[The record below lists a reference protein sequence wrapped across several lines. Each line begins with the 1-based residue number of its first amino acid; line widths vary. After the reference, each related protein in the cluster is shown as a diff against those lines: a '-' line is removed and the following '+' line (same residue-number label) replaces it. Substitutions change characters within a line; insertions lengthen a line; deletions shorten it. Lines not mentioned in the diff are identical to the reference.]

1 MKKVF
6 MPSDQA
12 NGFSLIEIALVLLV
26 VGVLT
31 AGLMKGYRFLKQ
43 ARLQRTAAQLTSI
56 RLALAAFKERYQ
68 ALPGDWAEA
77 QDYFTD
83 TRSGNGD
90 WTLTGNPLTPFSE
103 TSLFWHHLV
112 LTQMLKDVTFF
123 TNHKRGRDKGIF
135 VPKAS
140 IGCGLF
146 ALSNPDSLQGLWILL
161 ANPTNPHKAQL
172 SPQDAH
178 ALDQQLDNG
187 DPLSGRVQ
195 ARTAPQAASPCV
207 INGRYNLSH
216 KKSVC
221 LVYVALD

>member
-1 MKKVF
+1 

-26 VGVLT
+26 VGILT

-43 ARLQRTAAQLTSI
+43 ARLQRTVAQLTSI
-56 RLALAAFKERYQ
+56 RLAFASFKDRYQ

-77 QDYFTD
+77 QGFFAE

-90 WTLTGNPLTPFSE
+90 WILTGNPLTPFSE

-123 TNHKRGRDKGIF
+123 KNRKVGADKGIF
-135 VPKAS
+135 VPKTS
-140 IGCGLF
+140 MGCGLF
-146 ALSNPDSLQGLWILL
+146 ALSDPDNLQGLWVLL
-161 ANPTNPHKAQL
+161 ARSTDPQKAYL

-178 ALDQQLDNG
+178 TLDQQLDNG

-195 ARTAPQAASPCV
+195 ARTAPQAAAPCV